1 MTFEADWPRDRMRAH
16 VDESVQVTRR
26 IADCCGESI
35 LQAADAMAETFRAG
49 GKVLLCGN
57 GGSAADCQ
65 HMAAELVSRL
75 TADFVRPGLP
85 AISLTTDSS
94 FLTAYA
100 NDCGYDGVF
109 ARQVQALGRPD
120 DLLIGISTSGCS
132 SNVIHAVRAARG
144 LGMRTVALIGAGGP
158 LVELVDI
165 AIAIPSTNTQYVQEA
180 HLMVEHILCDLVE
193 RYLFGERG
201 ERLFGERAERL
212 FGERAERL
220 LGERGERA

>member
-1 MTFEADWPRDRMRAH
+1 MTCEGDWPRDRMRAH
-16 VDESVQVTRR
+16 VNGSVQVARR
-26 IADCCGESI
+26 IVDSCGESI
-35 LQAADAMAETFRAG
+35 LQAADTMTETFRAG

-85 AISLTTDSS
+85 AIALTTDSS

-109 ARQVQALGRPD
+109 ARQIQALGRPG
-120 DLLIGISTSGCS
+120 DLLIGISTSGGS

-144 LGMRTVALIGAGGP
+144 IGMRTVALIGAGGA
-158 LVELVDI
+158 LAELADVT
-165 AIAIPSTNTQYVQEA
+165 IAIPSTFTQYVQEA

-193 RYLFGERG
+193 RHLFGAEGEHLFGERG
-201 ERLFGERAERL
+201 ERA
-212 FGERAERL
+212 
-220 LGERGERA
+220 